1 MKNLFLTSLF
11 IVALSVNANATNFS
25 GNETSIEN
33 ANSTYET
40 LAVTN
45 VNTFCKLIQMGDVS
59 AIKNLIGT
67 GVNINQKSVGLTPL
81 MYAARHNKIEIV
93 KLLIKNGAKL
103 KTKSDKG
110 YTALNYAKMSKAND
124 AYELIQKALDA

>member
-33 ANSTYET
+33 ANSTNET